1 MLVPKNQS
9 QEGTNVPESPRKAA
23 GSTPVLRTGNPRLK
37 GVSRSSRKYR
47 RGTAVAEFAV
57 VAPVFILLV
66 FGMIEFGRA
75 VMVQQVLV
83 NASREGARQAVLDGT
98 SVAEVDS
105 RIQLYLDSANINGAD
120 ITYSVNGTTVGDPTA
135 AAGFGDAVTVT
146 ISVPFDNVSYLPVPQ
161 YIGGTN
167 LTASSVMRRETS
179 Q

>member
-1 MLVPKNQS
+1 MLFKTKDADSQS
-9 QEGTNVPESPRKAA
+9 ATGEVAS
-23 GSTPVLRTGNPRLK
+23 STVRLTMGRLSVK
-37 GVSRSSRKYR
+37 GVSQSSRKYR
-47 RGTAVAEFAV
+47 QGTAVAEFAV

-98 SVAEVDS
+98 TVSEVDS
-105 RIQLYLDSANINGAD
+105 RIQFYLNSANINGAD
-120 ITYSVNGTTVGDPTA
+120 TTYSVNGTTVSDPTA